1 MLYSLFV
8 CFYYALAAAISILF
22 MLWSHFVHVRIAVDD
37 TLRRLEKRRIQF
49 SWWEMY
55 FDSFF
60 VHFAVFAVP
69 FFLSVVY
76 NVTVL
81 TGMKE
86 LVAVNDGTRKNLHEP
101 VGQFEFLPLIRSKQI
116 KGIDHKKV
124 VTQTWNCNNIGRYRS
139 EKRSIIWS
147 VIYRINPIWRSSNKN
162 CMDWKAPN
170 KVMLR

>member
-1 MLYSLFV
+1 
-8 CFYYALAAAISILF
+8 
-22 MLWSHFVHVRIAVDD
+22 
-37 TLRRLEKRRIQF
+37 
-49 SWWEMY
+49 MY

-101 VGQFEFLPLIRSKQI
+101 VG
-116 KGIDHKKV
+116 
-124 VTQTWNCNNIGRYRS
+124 
-139 EKRSIIWS
+139 
-147 VIYRINPIWRSSNKN
+147 
-162 CMDWKAPN
+162 
-170 KVMLR
+170 

>member
-86 LVAVNDGTRKNLHEP
+86 LPEKIFMSQWDR
-101 VGQFEFLPLIRSKQI
+101 QFEFLPLIRSKQI